1 MPLPDPHLTARARLD
16 CSDLSELARLDV
28 PHGCS
33 GEARRAANGGGNGQD
48 ITQNLLGSILRID
61 VDGGDPYAIPPDN
74 PFVGREGLDEIFAYG
89 FRNPYRFSFDEHRL
103 LVSDAGQHLWEE
115 VSVVDRGG
123 NYGWNVKEGTH
134 CFDAE
139 NPRQSPSDC
148 PDVHP
153 GGQPLIDPVIEYANA
168 QQEGGLGVVV
178 VGGFIYRGESVPQF
192 RGRYVFGDW
201 SRSFVRP
208 DGTIFVSKPR
218 KKGLWPIQEV
228 VFPQRAGGRLGHYVL
243 GFGRDSAGEVY
254 VLTSDR
260 TGPNGTSGRDD
271 SEKCR

>member
-1 MPLPDPHLTARARLD
+1 MSVFCAFSAPETADDDSLPHPEAAGGAART
-16 CSDLSELARLDV
+16 V
-28 PHGCS
+28 
-33 GEARRAANGGGNGQD
+33 
-48 ITQNLLGSILRID
+48 
-61 VDGGDPYAIPPDN
+61 
-74 PFVGREGLDEIFAYG
+74 
-89 FRNPYRFSFDEHRL
+89 
-103 LVSDAGQHLWEE
+103 
-115 VSVVDRGG
+115 
-123 NYGWNVKEGTH
+123 
-134 CFDAE
+134 
-139 NPRQSPSDC
+139 
-148 PDVHP
+148 

-260 TGPNGTSGRDD
+260 TGPNGTSGRVY
-271 SEKCR
+271 RLNGPGRGR